1 MKKLIPIL
9 LGLVLA
15 FTLIGCAGQKF
26 EAGTYQGG
34 APGIHGDDVVLEV
47 TVDKTKIK
55 EIKVIENHET
65 PGVSDMA
72 FKRIPKAIIDGQ
84 TLAVDTVSGAT
95 FSSNAI
101 IGAVTEA
108 LSKAGADM
116 SALNAAQEAADAVSA
131 ATEVLE
137 ADIVIIGAGGAG
149 LSAAVSANQNGA
161 SVIVL
166 EKMPQVGGNTIISG
180 AAYNCADPEFQA
192 KFGIEDSVEKHF
204 EQTFN
209 GGDQMG
215 DPILIRTLV
224 ENGLPTL
231 KWLEGMG
238 MEFKDHIFTV
248 LGGLWP
254 RAHKPVK
261 PLGTGFIETYMNY
274 INVHDDVTV
283 LTDTKAIDIYLE
295 DDGTGG
301 KRASVVKAAGLN
313 GTVVVQGHKAV
324 IIATGG
330 FGSNIDM
337 REKYNTNWPS
347 LRNIGTTNHP
357 GATGDGIALA
367 KNIGADLVGMEYIQ
381 LLPMGDP
388 VTGSLSGNIE
398 QGVENRIFV
407 NKDGNRFVDE
417 GERRD
422 VMTQALFE
430 QEDTSMWIVL
440 DSHNYPTPDT
450 KNNFNESIQ
459 ELVDQGRAFEAN
471 TIEELAGK
479 MNVDAENL
487 EAAVAGFNAA
497 VETGGPD
504 SFGRTLFDQK
514 MDTPPYYAGARMPTV
529 HHTMGG
535 IKINAEAQVIDHD
548 GNVIP
553 GLYAA
558 GETTGGI
565 HGTNRLGGNALPDI
579 NVFGKIA
586 GANAAA
592 EVVSE

>member
-1 MKKLIPIL
+1 MKRLIQFAMIIAM
-9 LGLVLA
+9 A
-15 FTLIGCAGQKF
+15 FTFFGCGKAKF
-26 EAGTYQGG
+26 EPGTYQGG

-47 TVDKTKIK
+47 TVDKKNIK
-55 EIKVIENHET
+55 EIKIIENHET
-65 PGVSDMA
+65 PGVSDTA
-72 FKRIPKAIIDGQ
+72 FERIPKAIIDGQ
-84 TLAVDTVSGAT
+84 TLNVDTVTGAT
-95 FSSNAI
+95 YSSKAI

-108 LSKAGADM
+108 LTAAGADIA
-116 SALNAAQEAADAVSA
+116 ALTSGAKAEADAVSA

-137 ADIVIIGAGGAG
+137 ADIVVIGAGGAG
-149 LSAAVSANQNGA
+149 LAAAVSANQNGA

-192 KFGIEDSVEKHF
+192 KFGVEDSIEKHF
-204 EQTFN
+204 EQTYN

-215 DPILIRTLV
+215 DPELIQVLV

-261 PLGTGFIETYMNY
+261 PLGTGFIATYMNY
-274 INVHDDVTV
+274 IDAHDDITV
-283 LTDTKAIDIYLE
+283 LTDTKATDIYME
-295 DDGTGG
+295 DDGNGG
-301 KRASVVKAAGLN
+301 KRANVVKAKGLN
-313 GTVVVQGHKAV
+313 GTVVVTGHKAV
-324 IIATGG
+324 IVATGG
-330 FGSNIDM
+330 FGNNVEM
-337 REKYNTNWPS
+337 RQKYDKLW
-347 LRNIGTTNHP
+347 GTLDESIKSTNHP
-357 GATGDGIALA
+357 GATGDGIVMAEKIGAALA
-367 KNIGADLVGMEYIQ
+367 GMEYIQ

-388 VTGSLSGNIE
+388 QTGSLSGNIE

-417 GERRD
+417 GQRRD
-422 VMTQALFE
+422 VMTKALFE
-430 QEDTSMWIVL
+430 QEDAYMWIVL
-440 DSHNYPTPDT
+440 DSHNYPTRDT

-459 ELVDQGRAFEAN
+459 ELLDQGRAFEGN

-479 MNVDAENL
+479 IGVDPANL
-487 EAAVAGFNAA
+487 KAAVDGFNAA

-535 IKINAEAQVIDHD
+535 IKINTKAQAIDTE
-548 GNVIP
+548 GNIIP

-586 GANAAA
+586 GANAAG
-592 EVVSE
+592 E